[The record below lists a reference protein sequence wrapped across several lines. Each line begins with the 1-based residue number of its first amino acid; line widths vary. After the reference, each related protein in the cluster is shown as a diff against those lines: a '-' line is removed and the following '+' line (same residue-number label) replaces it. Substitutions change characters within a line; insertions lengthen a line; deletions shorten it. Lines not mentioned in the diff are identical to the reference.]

1 MEHKYVVT
9 IYSLSGDEPVIR
21 IFTNRDNAKNFL
33 LRQYGLFYLNLDSR
47 DRDLWDSYTEV
58 SQYINELL
66 SIEDFGYIT
75 EIDKEDD
82 FSNIDWTERGWKK
95 WDIGTMLLIKI

>member
-21 IFTNRDNAKNFL
+21 IFTNKDNAKNFL
-33 LRQYGLFYLNLDSR
+33 FSQYALFCLSLDSR
-47 DRDLWDSYTEV
+47 SKDLWSSYTEA
-58 SQYINELL
+58 SQHINELL

-82 FSNIDWTERGWKK
+82 FSNIDWA
-95 WDIGTMLLIKI
+95 

>member
-21 IFTNRDNAKNFL
+21 IFTNKDNAKNFL
-33 LRQYGLFYLNLDSR
+33 FAQYALFYLSLDSGSQ
-47 DRDLWDSYTEV
+47 DLWKSYTEA
-58 SQYINELL
+58 SQHINEFL

-75 EIDKEDD
+75 KIDKEDD
-82 FSNIDWTERGWKK
+82 FSNIDWV
-95 WDIGTMLLIKI
+95 

>member
-1 MEHKYVVT
+1 MESKYVVT
-9 IYSLSGDEPVIR
+9 IYSLSGDEPIIR

-33 LRQYGLFYLNLDSR
+33 FSQYALFCLSLDSGSK
-47 DRDLWDSYTEV
+47 DLWESYTEV
-58 SQYINELL
+58 SQHINEFL

-82 FSNIDWTERGWKK
+82 FSNIDWV
-95 WDIGTMLLIKI
+95 

>member
-1 MEHKYVVT
+1 MEFKYVVT

-21 IFTNRDNAKNFL
+21 IFTNKDNAKNFL
-33 LRQYGLFYLNLDSR
+33 FAQYALFCLSLDSR
-47 DRDLWDSYTEV
+47 GKDLWGSYTEV
-58 SQYINELL
+58 SQHINEFL

-82 FSNIDWTERGWKK
+82 FSNIDWA
-95 WDIGTMLLIKI
+95 